1 MGPLTGWVSSVL
13 GHVAETLVDVQ
24 KLIKTLITLAHVIHV
39 DETSSSKHQRRALV
53 AAHGRHRHA
62 HRLPRRSHS
71 PRVGEAVR
79 HSPDHGQQALAS
91 PRN

>member
-39 DETSSSKHQRRALV
+39 DETSS
-53 AAHGRHRHA
+53 
-62 HRLPRRSHS
+62 
-71 PRVGEAVR
+71 
-79 HSPDHGQQALAS
+79 
-91 PRN
+91 